1 MTRSPDAT
9 PPDTPPSK
17 TNPSETTAEAT
28 PPAGRPNSDAT
39 SASNAESEASPNDP
53 QPNDPQPNDFAAE
66 PKPGPSPTPTEFS
79 AASRNTEPTPEV
91 ERASKPTAAADASFG
106 YAGSPAS
113 DANSASDANPV
124 SSANATG
131 DENRVWGRPLTPG
144 TSITSDTEPEYGA
157 GANPGVESTSV
168 ADSGLAAKSGPQAE
182 SDPDVGSAIGPKPKP
197 VPKSSVFGSTTVAR
211 SGAEA
216 TPTAG
221 AGHVAGAAPVADSP
235 SIGNPSLSAFP
246 GPRFANSPNSGF
258 VPRQPFGS
266 NASGR
271 ATAGA
276 STAYNAAVSIPGTA
290 PWPQPQSEPRKQRR
304 PWTLRTRLVVA
315 VLLLATVG
323 LAVFGV
329 ASVLLIK
336 RSLIDRVDQQLEELT
351 HRGPGGLRIVPPPTD
366 GQGRRNGQD
375 LPTDFAIRSYF
386 PDGTVYLSNNMTD
399 TTGPVL
405 PTVNA
410 ATYPQL
416 ARQPFTA
423 DDQEGKAAWRV
434 RIVQRTL
441 PQGTIVYV
449 AVAQS
454 LDTVEETV
462 SRLEWIEA
470 LVGVAALA
478 TLGGIGFWV
487 VRLGL
492 RPLTKIEQTAGSIA
506 GGHLYLRVPSDSRT
520 EVGRLGAVLNTMV
533 GRLSS
538 ALRQREHSE
547 ARLRRFVA
555 DASHELRTPLTSI
568 RGFAELNRRGGAPE
582 RADVDRLMGRIEDE
596 AIRMG
601 LLVEDLLLL
610 ARLDQERALDL
621 TELDLRTL
629 VEDAVHDARARDP
642 DRPVQLDTPD
652 TPVRVTADEHRMR
665 QVITNL
671 VNNAVIHTPPGSPVH
686 VTVGKPAAPDKRQP
700 VAVAGAMYS
709 HARVVLEVV
718 DEGPGVPLEAAPNI
732 FDRFYR
738 VDSARSRRRG
748 GTGLGLAITAAILEA
763 HGGRVELRTAP
774 AQGARFTVL
783 LPLL

>member
-1 MTRSPDAT
+1 MTQPPDPT
-9 PPDTPPSK
+9 PPETIPPETTS
-17 TNPSETTAEAT
+17 SETIPREIPTEAT
-28 PPAGRPNSDAT
+28 PPPTGPSDSAIT
-39 SASNAESEASPNDP
+39 SIPNAEPNAGSNHL
-53 QPNDPQPNDFAAE
+53 QSADFAAE
-66 PKPGPSPTPTEFS
+66 PKSGANPTPTATS
-79 AASRNTEPTPEV
+79 AANRNTEPTPEL
-91 ERASKPTAAADASFG
+91 EQTSKPTTAADTSQFAQ
-106 YAGSPAS
+106 P
-113 DANSASDANPV
+113 
-124 SSANATG
+124 
-131 DENRVWGRPLTPG
+131 RPI
-144 TSITSDTEPEYGA
+144 SE
-157 GANPGVESTSV
+157 
-168 ADSGLAAKSGPQAE
+168 SGLSVERGSAVEPGLVAESGPQPE
-182 SDPDVGSAIGPKPKP
+182 SGLDVESVIGSEPNP
-197 VPKSSVFGSTTVAR
+197 VPGSSTFGPTTAAR
-211 SGAEA
+211 SDAA
-216 TPTAG
+216 ARPG
-221 AGHVAGAAPVADSP
+221 AGVEPVAVTTPATDSP
-235 SIGNPSLSAFP
+235 SIGTQSSSALP
-246 GPRFANSPNSGF
+246 GPRFANTPNSGF
-258 VPRQPFGS
+258 APRQQQPFTA
-266 NASGR
+266 NASSH
-271 ATAGA
+271 ATA
-276 STAYNAAVSIPGTA
+276 STSTSHNAAVPIPGMA
-290 PWPQPQSEPRKQRR
+290 PWPQSPSKPRKQRR

-336 RSLIDRVDQQLEELT
+336 KSLIDRVDQQLEELT
-351 HRGPGGLRIVPPPTD
+351 HRGPGGLRIVSPPAD

-386 PDGTVYLSNNMTD
+386 PDGTVYLSSNVTD

-405 PTVNA
+405 PTVNVS
-410 ATYPQL
+410 TYPQL

-434 RIVQRTL
+434 RIVQRTV
-441 PQGTIVYV
+441 PQGTVMYV
-449 AVAQS
+449 AIAQS

-462 SRLEWIEA
+462 SRLEWIEV

-582 RADVDRLMGRIEDE
+582 RADVDKLMGRIEDE

-652 TPVRVTADEHRMR
+652 VPVRVTADEHRMR

-686 VTVGKPAAPDKRQP
+686 VTVGKPAAPDRRQP
-700 VAVAGAMYS
+700 VAVAGAVDS
-709 HARVVLEVV
+709 HARVVLEVI